1 MLYAVHCTRG
11 RRGYALVSTLVVGLL
26 STALL
31 LSLSSFLVSVS
42 QSESA
47 RRHKA
52 EMRHAAEAAI
62 EYALGDLGTGSP
74 TLDTTPGMISRT
86 TVVPTSMLI
95 GTAGGVSNAA
105 VLSQMNVSVTVRALT
120 ETEMSQFKDWSP
132 LYSRSLDPSNAASI
146 TYDKNNLDGD
156 YTLWR
161 VIDAKATMGG
171 IARTVRVVA
180 EPMFELT
187 VDKVGSSSN
196 KDSYFRY
203 GAFGDSLL
211 DLNGA
216 EKISWAGSSPI
227 QGGEFQLSV
236 ATNGDINL
244 GPESIVQGNV
254 KKLLN
259 AGVLDMQKSSWI
271 YGQLEATGN
280 ISQNAKTSIPLD
292 TNPGDE
298 RFYRSQEASI
308 PDYTHSNI
316 LNGGDGL
323 ITISDGNATLNQS
336 AGLGSNQIVPSVNA
350 ISALPPV
357 PVGADARSLPSVQE
371 LAQSGGQIT
380 SSSGNWKTSSL
391 STDGLSPGA
400 GVNVSDVLVPSDSSS
415 PNRIFI
421 DDSRIDGSASPNAVS
436 IDTSIFRH
444 ETDPTSL
451 QIWYDGTKPVDV
463 SIPATKSFAA
473 TIFAPNASVTIRSG
487 GTFLGSVVGKT
498 FSVQDGVKM
507 KLLTDFSDN
516 AAGPAKDSGLSFSN
530 GSSSSAPPPTG
541 YRIVTWQEIN

>member
-1 MLYAVHCTRG
+1 MMYAVHCTRG

-62 EYALGDLGTGSP
+62 EYALGDLGTGSS

-86 TVVPTSMLI
+86 TIVPTSMLI
-95 GTAGGVSNAA
+95 GTASGVSNAA

-132 LYSRSLDPSNAASI
+132 LYSRSVDPSNAASI

-171 IARTVRVVA
+171 ITRTVRVVA

-244 GPESIVQGNV
+244 GSESIVQGNV

-259 AGVLDMQKSSWI
+259 AGVLNMQKSSWI
-271 YGQLEATGN
+271 YGQLEATN
-280 ISQNAKTSIPLD
+280 PPPTANASTPVNRTTD
-292 TNPGDE
+292 PGSE
-298 RFYRSQEASI
+298 RFYGNQDSSFT
-308 PDYTHSNI
+308 YSNV
-316 LNGGDGL
+316 LDGAESL
-323 ITISDGNATLNQS
+323 ITISNGEATYNYATGDFGANQTVDS
-336 AGLGSNQIVPSVNA
+336 SNV

-357 PVGADARSLPSVQE
+357 PVGADAQSLPSVQE

-400 GVNVSDVLVPSDSSS
+400 SVNVSDVLVPSDSSS

-421 DDSRIDGSASPNAVS
+421 DDSRVDGSASPNAVS

-451 QIWYDGTKPVDV
+451 QIWYNGTKPVDV
-463 SIPATKSFAA
+463 SIPATKAFAA

-498 FSVQDGVKM
+498 VSVQDGVKM

-516 AAGPAKDSGLSFSN
+516 AAGPAKDSGLNFSQ
-530 GSSSSAPPPTG
+530 GTAASAPPPTG